1 MIASRLQYNRHYIAK
16 MNINIFVNRIEFGI
30 YNIMDEKTNYIL
42 EDKIIVPKSF
52 TIGQRLSYIRKMINL
67 LIKEYRVKKAYMYV
81 DDNLGVE
88 IIESVKIEGVLEEIF
103 SSCGVELCK

>member
-1 MIASRLQYNRHYIAK
+1 MGF

-30 YNIMDEKTNYIL
+30 YNIMNEKTNYIL

-67 LIKEYRVKKAYMYV
+67 LIKENRVKKAYMYV
-81 DDNLGVE
+81 DGNLGVE
-88 IIESVKIEGVLEEIF
+88 IIEKPTKRPWGFLHREPRILI
-103 SSCGVELCK
+103 CP

>member
-1 MIASRLQYNRHYIAK
+1 MGF

-30 YNIMDEKTNYIL
+30 YNIMNEKTNYIL

-67 LIKEYRVKKAYMYV
+67 LIKEYRVKKACMYV
-81 DDNLGVE
+81 DDNLGME

>member
-1 MIASRLQYNRHYIAK
+1 MGF

-81 DDNLGVE
+81 DGNLGVE

>member
-1 MIASRLQYNRHYIAK
+1 MGF

>member
-1 MIASRLQYNRHYIAK
+1 MGF

-30 YNIMDEKTNYIL
+30 YNIMNEKTNYIL

-81 DDNLGVE
+81 DGNLGVE